1 MARGR
6 PPPPPPSKRK
16 LPAPATQKLASN
28 NVRIR
33 QVVTKFCSMAM
44 HPRSMCI
51 GLVIFMILLW
61 SYWRLL
67 FPYSRHLVA
76 QARIR
81 NSIKI
86 IHPDTRV
93 VLSLTSFPNRLETIG
108 DTIKSLMEQSRPADA
123 VYLTVPNEVKRL
135 DGIPHTIPP
144 IVEELKQKYGKSL
157 VVQRTEDYGPATKL
171 LGALLAERDPDTIV
185 ITVDDDVSYH
195 PDTVLGLVEIMHK
208 FPGFAPTYK
217 WWAILPMEL
226 YSTTLE
232 HQQVAEY
239 TMMFG
244 FLDTTTLLRIHKK
257 ICRMKLDHDFMVKV
271 MLQLLN
277 ILGPWLGAFRVF
289 ALFVYCVLEPTKHS
303 TLHFMPLYN
312 VRNIIQSLSFSV
324 SFKLPLQGWYQN
336 IRSSSSSHHSK
347 NQPVPFVALLVL
359 YALVIGGLAL
369 PNKKTD
375 GMAAAHP
382 AAAVATMKPAMAT
395 MKPAMATMKPAMATM
410 KAAPATMPAAMP
422 SPAMVVTTHNNAT
435 TGTTN
440 PTVVVIDNAS
450 SKCLCPGWSSWS
462 AYGSDSSTS
471 DMTTLSSDMTSM
483 DFSSL
488 FDSMMTCSSS
498 TEAAASGG
506 EAAVSGGEAA
516 ASGGEAAASGG
527 EAAVSGGEAAGS
539 GGEAAESGGEPVES
553 PASMESS
560 SWSCGDMSSPAAKMD
575 WSTFA
580 IPTDAST
587 SADSSSGSSE
597 TSSNESSSSNGASS
611 EGSSDASSSSG
622 SSPAEASPP
631 MEKAPTGLG
640 VVKVLTTNNCMRKV
654 VKVKSSIITATVVQA
669 FVGRTTTAIVVAQT
683 VLTLKTGKI
692 QTRVS
697 EVLIQT
703 TVLPAF
709 QTKWAEEPLWTG
721 MESSEFSFGSSSE
734 SSAAADSSESS
745 SEASAA
751 ADSSESSSEA
761 SAAVESSE
769 SSSEASSA
777 ADSSE
782 SSSESSAAADSSES
796 SSESSS
802 AGEPSASSNTS
813 E

>member
-135 DGIPHTIPP
+135 DGIPHQTIPP

-217 WWAILPMEL
+217 CEVFPWWWFTAIA
-226 YSTTLE
+226 
-232 HQQVAEY
+232 QVPEGACK
-239 TMMFG
+239 G
-244 FLDTTTLLRIHKK
+244 FVNAYKAAAYRVGYFANGAVFNHSRAPAGCRIHDDVWISGNLYEVGIRPFVVKP
-257 ICRMKLDHDFMVKV
+257 DFDSVV
-271 MLQLLN
+271 N
-277 ILGPWLGAFRVF
+277 HRPWNQFSIHAVPKGESDFRN
-289 ALFVYCVLEPTKHS
+289 
-303 TLHFMPLYN
+303 PLYLSSCHY
-312 VRNIIQSLSFSV
+312 IITTWVTLISLITM
-324 SFKLPLQGWYQN
+324 K
-336 IRSSSSSHHSK
+336 
-347 NQPVPFVALLVL
+347 PFVALLVL

-506 EAAVSGGEAA
+506 EAAVSGGEAAASGGEAAASGGEAA

-777 ADSSE
+777 
-782 SSSESSAAADSSES
+782 
-796 SSESSS
+796 
-802 AGEPSASSNTS
+802 GEPSASSNTS